1 MTTENKTLTDEEKFE
16 RQINNGKTTDEAKK
30 EEKDKKFD
38 KIKNLNLNKNAK
50 DKKDVKPVVKP
61 ILAKL
66 ANKKPVATN
75 AQDKNK
81 QVAKPKVNAKV
92 NTNIQKPAVKTNDKN
107 KISDNLKYQAALKR
121 EAEKNRQLL
130 ERVKIFEG
138 EKTKGELS
146 NKCKDIFEEIG
157 ITESAREDV
166 LKVIYD
172 NFALSNGKVIK
183 TNGGR
188 ADIAA
193 FLREYTKNR
202 EYLIK
207 ERRGANIRNFQETS
221 MMNRQNNNSSEVSFS
236 DFKNAIKNKKR

>member
-50 DKKDVKPVVKP
+50 DKKDEKPVVKP

-75 AQDKNK
+75 AQEKNK
-81 QVAKPKVNAKV
+81 QVVKPKVN
-92 NTNIQKPAVKTNDKN
+92 TNASKPVVKPVDKN

-146 NKCKDIFEEIG
+146 NKCKEIFEEIG

-166 LKVIYD
+166 LRVIYD

>member
-1 MTTENKTLTDEEKFE
+1 MTTENNNLTDEEKFE
-16 RQINNGKTTDEAKK
+16 RKINNGKTTDEAKK

-66 ANKKPVATN
+66 ANKKPVNSQEKTKQPAKQIQKTEVKSNQRTTAASKTN
-75 AQDKNK
+75 QDKNK
-81 QVAKPKVNAKV
+81 V
-92 NTNIQKPAVKTNDKN
+92 
-107 KISDNLKYQAALKR
+107 SDNLKYQAALKR

-146 NKCKDIFEEIG
+146 NKCKEIFEEIG

>member
-1 MTTENKTLTDEEKFE
+1 MTTENNNLTDEEKFE
-16 RQINNGKTTDEAKK
+16 RKINNGKTTDEAKK

-50 DKKDVKPVVKP
+50 DKKDEKPVVKP

-75 AQDKNK
+75 AQEKNK
-81 QVAKPKVNAKV
+81 QVVKPKVN
-92 NTNIQKPAVKTNDKN
+92 TNASKPVVKPVDKN

-146 NKCKDIFEEIG
+146 NKCKEIFEEIG

-166 LKVIYD
+166 LRVIYD